1 MSMST
6 RFEQPRRVVTAVA
19 PPARE
24 ESIRWRVVR
33 LLELGGRQVIDAGER
48 TYHPD
53 HDVAV
58 KPVKNSVF
66 DARTVSLP
74 LGQGFALS
82 VSVCKIPL
90 DGFGLFLSRPADGHG
105 FSWEWFDREG
115 AAVFRKRQGDGRVTV
130 DVTRGP
136 GYEELAAVEFL
147 DEIVL
152 RYLDDIRK
160 PPGTISHEIVIGKGS
175 VFKFGRPNLR

>member
-1 MSMST
+1 MATGFVQS
-6 RFEQPRRVVTAVA
+6 RRVVTTAA
-19 PPARE
+19 PPAHE

-33 LLELGGRQVIDAGER
+33 LLELGGRQVIAAGEQ
-48 TYHPD
+48 TYDPYR
-53 HDVAV
+53 DVAV
-58 KPVKNSVF
+58 KAVKGSVV

-74 LGQGFALS
+74 LGHGFALS
-82 VSVCKIPL
+82 LSVCKTPL
-90 DGFGLFLSRPADGHG
+90 DGFGLFISRPADAHG
-105 FSWEWFDREG
+105 FSWEWFDRDG
-115 AAVFRKRQGDGRVTV
+115 VVVFQKRQGRGRVTV
-130 DVTRGP
+130 EVIRGP

-175 VFKFGRPNLR
+175 VFTFGR